1 MDRRSLFEAFW
12 NGDAEKITE
21 QLNDL
26 LFQTI
31 SYYDYRESYY
41 HAFLSGIFV
50 GAGYGVE
57 SKREY
62 GTGRPD
68 IVVADKKG
76 RKAIII
82 EVKHSQK
89 NSEMEADC
97 MTAMRQI
104 QERSYADG
112 LLSGGIRLVLWSCI
126 LREKLHGPGGM
137 CAEITGQSHAAQPL
151 KKLRRRI
158 VLGLFI
164 PQQTHLSSPAHSP
177 ADSGKRTDSH
187 TDDTPRP

>member
-1 MDRRSLFEAFW
+1 M
-12 NGDAEKITE
+12 
-21 QLNDL
+21 
-26 LFQTI
+26 
-31 SYYDYRESYY
+31 ESN
-41 HAFLSGIFV
+41 
-50 GAGYGVE
+50 
-57 SKREY
+57 REY

-112 LLSGGIRLVLWSCI
+112 LLSGGYRSVWCY
-126 LREKLHGPGGM
+126 G
-137 CAEITGQSHAAQPL
+137 AA
-151 KKLRRRI
+151 
-158 VLGLFI
+158 FC
-164 PQQTHLSSPAHSP
+164 
-177 ADSGKRTDSH
+177 GKNCMVRGKCVQ
-187 TDDTPRP
+187 R